1 MTTMGEILKR
11 FRMLQ
16 EEEISTTKLSEVIG
30 YSQPYISQIENNT
43 RKPTD
48 EFLEKISEVYNVP
61 IKEFYKILKVSNEKK
76 LHQEEISYLVLYTCI
91 KYRNEKAENIKI
103 GDIIRIFRIIEG
115 EMGVEKLGKKVG
127 CTHTHICKI
136 ESGKKIPSKE
146 FLKKLSVVFGVPVE
160 EFYRILCVANE
171 KGYDKPRLFLEIVE
185 TSLKYEKEGK

>member
-1 MTTMGEILKR
+1 MTTIGEILKR

-16 EEEISTTKLSEVIG
+16 EEEIPTTKLSQAIG
-30 YSQPYISQIENNT
+30 YSQPYITQIEKNA
-43 RKPTD
+43 RKPSD
-48 EFLEKISEVYNVP
+48 KFLGKLSEFYNVP
-61 IKEFYKILKVSNEKK
+61 TREFYRILEVSNKQK

-91 KYRNEKAENIKI
+91 KYRNEKAENIKV

-127 CTHTHICKI
+127 CSHTHICKI

-146 FLKKLSVVFGVPVE
+146 FLKKLSVIFGVPVE
-160 EFYRILCVANE
+160 EFYRILYVANE
-171 KGYDKPRLFLEIVE
+171 NGYDKPRLFLEIVE

>member
-16 EEEISTTKLSEVIG
+16 EEEIFTTKLSEVIG

-48 EFLEKISEVYNVP
+48 EFFKKISEVYNVP

-103 GDIIRIFRIIEG
+103 GDIIKGFRLINDEMAALELGRKIGCSHTYIRGIERG
-115 EMGVEKLGKKVG
+115 E
-127 CTHTHICKI
+127 
-136 ESGKKIPSKE
+136 KIPSKE
-146 FLKKLSVVFGVPVE
+146 FLKKASAVFGVPIE

>member
-1 MTTMGEILKR
+1 MTTIGEILKR

-48 EFLEKISEVYNVP
+48 EFLKKISEVYNVP
-61 IKEFYKILKVSNEKK
+61 IKEFYRILEISNKQK
-76 LHQEEISYLVLYTCI
+76 LHPEEISYLVLYTCI
-91 KYRNEKAENIKI
+91 KYRNEKDENIKI
-103 GDIIRIFRIIEG
+103 GDIIRIFRIVED
-115 EMGVEKLGKKVG
+115 EMRIAKLAEKVG
-127 CTHTHICKI
+127 CTHTYICKI
-136 ESGKKIPSKE
+136 ESGEKIPSKE
-146 FLKKLSVVFGVPVE
+146 FLKKVSVVFEVPIE

-185 TSLKYEKEGK
+185 TSLKYEKEGN